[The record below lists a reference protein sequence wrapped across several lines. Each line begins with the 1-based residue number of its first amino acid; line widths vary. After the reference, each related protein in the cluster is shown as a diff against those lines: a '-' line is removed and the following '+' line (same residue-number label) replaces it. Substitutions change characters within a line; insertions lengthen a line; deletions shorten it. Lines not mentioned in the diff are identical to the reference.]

1 MIDPATLCAVALS
14 LWTADAAEWYAPRLP
29 AMRSTCEQ
37 IAEAADARELD
48 SALIVSIA
56 WEESRFRWVTSSAGA
71 AGPLQALPSLWC
83 DGGTEHGC
91 DLIAAGLDAFE
102 AWSSRFAGRRW
113 ETVCSYN
120 GGNRCGV
127 RAVAYAD
134 RVLDRYHDLIA
145 QLSAPAGCPGC

>member
-1 MIDPATLCAVALS
+1 MRRRAFALDGGRGGMVRAAAS
-14 LWTADAAEWYAPRLP
+14 GDALD
-29 AMRSTCEQ
+29 MRANRGSSGR
-37 IAEAADARELD
+37 ARID

-56 WEESRFRWVTSSAGA
+56 WEESRFRWVTSDAGA

-91 DLIAAGLDAFE
+91 DLIAAGLDAFQ

-127 RAVAYAD
+127 RAIAYAD
-134 RVLDRYHDLIA
+134 RVLDRYHDLLA
-145 QLSAPAGCPGC
+145 ELSAPAGCPGC